1 MYFFLVKRYV
11 DRYASCYLEPGFSYL
26 WNSVCVGLMVVTWM
40 PTWYVIW
47 EFFILFKCIF
57 KLGPRAGNM
66 LQGPRYLNPALV
78 VLVTTHRSSLLCK
91 KAQWHWHTP
100 CTVNAGFPCH
110 CDATATIYWEP
121 SWKVRNTGYLNALW
135 VMMQAWA
142 HLPLGWKGSLGPRF
156 EVPPNFWE

>member
-91 KAQWHWHTP
+91 KAQWHWHT
-100 CTVNAGFPCH
+100 H
-110 CDATATIYWEP
+110 
-121 SWKVRNTGYLNALW
+121 ALW
-135 VMMQAWA
+135 MLVSHAIVTQRQPYIENQVGKFATLAIWT
-142 HLPLGWKGSLGPRF
+142 HC
-156 EVPPNFWE
+156 E